1 MASTNAPGNGTNGTG
16 VIDNGTYRPFPVASN
31 GVVAEKMK
39 SQESLQATMNAASR
53 IAANGK
59 GGGSGGGGGSSGS
72 ENIVERARLDTYAV
86 HHLDIRPTDSV
97 VKIAYFFD
105 KVRILATHDVEEKI
119 DRAAGELSDTI
130 NVALENV
137 SAALEAGKDDFNE
150 IGGAFEQATK
160 NSTDYF
166 VKGMRG
172 ATAEFSRSVG
182 AFQKAIVDNTNHIIE
197 SAEKNVATRVNT
209 AAGNSLDAFKQ
220 SIHTE
225 AVIAARNAFESE
237 AKNLQAL
244 ISTSAKARND
254 IIKAA
259 GDFIEAVKQE
269 REKVKKNWF
278 EVLED
283 KVMKGNP
290 LAIGGLVL
298 ILFVSLA
305 IMKIAFFK

>member
-1 MASTNAPGNGTNGTG
+1 MNDDQENARRMSASERSRLP
-16 VIDNGTYRPFPVASN
+16 ASPKPIQE
-31 GVVAEKMK
+31 VVAEK
-39 SQESLQATMNAASR
+39 LQAKKSLDATLQKGTRLLSEGGAESIVDKARGEMLTQHEFPIQKTDF
-53 IAANGK
+53 IAEVG
-59 GGGSGGGGGSSGS
+59 
-72 ENIVERARLDTYAV
+72 
-86 HHLDIRPTDSV
+86 
-97 VKIAYFFD
+97 YFFD
-105 KVRILATHDVEEKI
+105 KIRVVATHDAEETI

-137 SAALEAGKDDFNE
+137 SAALEAGKDEFNE
-150 IGGAFEQATK
+150 IGGAFEQASK

-172 ATAEFSRSVG
+172 ATAEFSRSAG
-182 AFQKAIVDNTNHIIE
+182 AFQKAIVDNTNHMIE